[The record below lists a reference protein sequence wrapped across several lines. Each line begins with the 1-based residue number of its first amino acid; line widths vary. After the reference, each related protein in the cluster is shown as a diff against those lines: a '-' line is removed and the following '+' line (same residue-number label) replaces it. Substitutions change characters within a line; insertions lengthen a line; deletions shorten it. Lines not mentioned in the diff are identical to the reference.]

1 MYCFTPQKIIVQVYR
16 KLCRQEP
23 SHAKF
28 MLISKIMYS
37 AGSAFAGGEEERGKR
52 GRRERGK
59 YRGRGLNGGERDEIR
74 GEGRGQ
80 REMWERKPRGDIR
93 QRGSKGHRKRR
104 GGNKGGGKETE
115 GGEK

>member
-28 MLISKIMYS
+28 MLISEIMYS

-74 GEGRGQ
+74 GEGT
-80 REMWERKPRGDIR
+80 E
-93 QRGSKGHRKRR
+93 
-104 GGNKGGGKETE
+104 GNVGEKTKGGHQTE
-115 GGEK
+115 RFKGA